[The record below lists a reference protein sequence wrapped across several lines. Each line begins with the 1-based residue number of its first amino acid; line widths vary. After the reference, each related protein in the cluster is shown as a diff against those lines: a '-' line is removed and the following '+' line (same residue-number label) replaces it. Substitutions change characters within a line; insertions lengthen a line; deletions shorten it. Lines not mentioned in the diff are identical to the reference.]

1 MFANDLLD
9 DQVSRPAEHALDE
22 APGRLEGERGAALG
36 DALGEL
42 PAVAR
47 RKKRLVAVPH
57 EMRFHTSGPR
67 GILDPESLSDADDD
81 AAAAR
86 PSSVSDGIDE
96 ISEPSDEND
105 AESCV
110 SSLEDS
116 EVSIAGQKPNN
127 SRVDISLAGRRHFV
141 IVDLETHEGCHA
153 PRASGVS
160 TRRVKPRC

>member
-96 ISEPSDEND
+96 ISEPSDEKD

-110 SSLEDS
+110 SLADS
-116 EVSIAGQKPNN
+116 EVSIFCAAGQKPNN
-127 SRVDISLAGRRHFV
+127 SRVDI
-141 IVDLETHEGCHA
+141 
-153 PRASGVS
+153 
-160 TRRVKPRC
+160 

>member
-1 MFANDLLD
+1 MLD

-42 PAVAR
+42 PALAR
-47 RKKRLVAVPH
+47 RQKRLVAVPH

-67 GILDPESLSDADDD
+67 GVLDPEPGHDERDEGFESESLSDADDD

-105 AESCV
+105 AESYV
-110 SSLEDS
+110 PSLEDS
-116 EVSIAGQKPNN
+116 EDIGQK
-127 SRVDISLAGRRHFV
+127 A
-141 IVDLETHEGCHA
+141 
-153 PRASGVS
+153 
-160 TRRVKPRC
+160 K